1 MVNLCRLLQDANT
14 SESGTRG
21 VIEAHDDVSQQVS
34 QSFFYNSRITQGVMA
49 EIFRWF
55 SWQACTR
62 RGRKGDIKNPYKGL
76 SGAPAKKIK
85 LPLPCAGGQTCCLV
99 HVAPRGW
106 RRVSL
111 GQPYQTGAMKIPV
124 YLF

>member
-76 SGAPAKKIK
+76 SGAPVAPRRTCQKNK
-85 LPLPCAGGQTCCLV
+85 LPLPCAEGQTCCSV
-99 HVAPRGW
+99 HVAPRG
-106 RRVSL
+106 
-111 GQPYQTGAMKIPV
+111 
-124 YLF
+124 